1 MAITDLFLGWF
12 WFAAAAFGIIT
23 ALVAFVYMLG
33 SLLMNDRMKTW
44 AKMELTE
51 MIYSAIILAMVI
63 PGLTIVDSVVQGSLG
78 VTNTGNG
85 PIISAPNQG
94 SSSGSLTTAW
104 IPVSQTN
111 ALGITTKQP
120 RPLDICA
127 SGTEALVPYLRNIPS
142 CHIKLGIWYMNE
154 MFDEAKNYAFDIYI
168 SYIWSSLLAEFTINK
183 EYIFEKSG
191 FFNFNPWRGFFTT
204 SNTIKSLLFDWA
216 LKVMM
221 LLKFQEVFMRFVAV
235 AMFPVFY
242 VMGALLR
249 AFTFTRR
256 LGGLLLAIAISLYF
270 IFPAFYAFGAI
281 VIIQLKL
288 AATPVWVASNAYTV
302 QSNPDPPIGNLIYTS
317 GSIPMIGGALSA
329 EGTKQSLA
337 EMEGLSESQFLA
349 NMEKGGADSNTPYI
363 PSFDLNDRS
372 KAPSDQASYQQAWNM
387 YSQWFTN
394 ASQKSRSDNFVTLAF
409 TDGGFIDSLGRIT
422 FWSVFFALLSLI
434 ATIAGVRSLATTF
447 GGDIEIAG
455 LTRLI

>member
-1 MAITDLFLGWF
+1 MAVTDLFLGWF
-12 WFAAAAFGIIT
+12 WFAAVAFGIIT
-23 ALVAFVYMLG
+23 AIVAFVYMLG
-33 SLLMNDRMKTW
+33 SLLMNDKMKTW
-44 AKMELTE
+44 AKMEISE
-51 MIYSAIILAMVI
+51 MVYSAIILAMVI

-78 VTNTGNG
+78 VTNEGSG
-85 PIISAPNQG
+85 AIIAAPN
-94 SSSGSLTTAW
+94 SGGPSTSLTYAW

-111 ALGITTKQP
+111 AIGVTTKVSRQ
-120 RPLDICA
+120 LDICA

-168 SYIWSSLLAEFTINK
+168 SYIWTSMLAEFTINK
-183 EYIFEKSG
+183 EYVFEKSG

-216 LKVMM
+216 LKVLM

-242 VMGALLR
+242 VLGALLR

-288 AATPVWVASNAYTV
+288 AASTQWSMSNAYAV
-302 QSNPDPPIGNLIYTS
+302 QSNPDPPIGNLIYTR
-317 GSIPMIGGALSA
+317 GSYPMVGGALSTEQA
-329 EGTKQSLA
+329 HQALA
-337 EMEGLSESQFLA
+337 EMEGMSETEFLK
-349 NMEKGGADSNTPYI
+349 NMEQGGANSNTPYM
-363 PSFDLNDRS
+363 PSFDLNDKSRT
-372 KAPSDQASYQQAWNM
+372 PDASSVQSAWNT
-387 YSQWFTN
+387 YSSWFTN
-394 ASQKSRSDNFVTLAF
+394 ASKKSREDNFVTLAF

-434 ATIAGVRSLATTF
+434 ATIAGIRSLATTF